1 MGQRADRLDQRG
13 NGDDPLVAGDAEI
26 QQTREEMSDT
36 LEAIQAKLSPEQM
49 TDDAKDA
56 AIETVDHVI
65 EEARV
70 AVQEWTEVASASA
83 KEAVDHA
90 LVKLRET
97 LPELSDQARESARE
111 AAELASVA
119 AMEAVD
125 HALLKVQEAFPD
137 LSQQAQDA
145 TREAV
150 DHAIE
155 EAKAAVRELGEQTRA
170 AVRDAT
176 VGRVERMAHT
186 TSETS
191 KSAGSTV
198 MQTIKQNPGP
208 AALTA
213 LGVGWLVMNGRS
225 GSAQGSLG
233 PPTSS
238 STSQG
243 TTGMGESVKSGVGQ
257 AQDAA
262 GDMAHTVQDGIGTAA
277 DQVAQTATDVAGGV
291 AQGAGTV
298 VDGVVQGAEA
308 VGSGA
313 VHGATSVAS
322 GVQSTVTGASNQA
335 KQMPGRLRHLVEEN
349 PVRLG
354 LVAAALGGAA
364 ALAVPETR
372 RENQMLGEARDTMV
386 ERAQSTAQST
396 FQKVQQVAGE
406 VGETV
411 EKEARYAGLSEEG
424 K

>member
-1 MGQRADRLDQRG
+1 MGQRADQLDQRG
-13 NGDDPLVAGDAEI
+13 SGIDPLAVGDAEI

-36 LEAIQAKLSPEQM
+36 LEAIQAKLAPERV
-49 TDDAKDA
+49 TEDAKDA
-56 AIETVDHVI
+56 AIETADHVI
-65 EEARV
+65 EEARET
-70 AVQEWTEVASASA
+70 VQEWTESASASA
-83 KEAVDHA
+83 REAVDHA

-111 AAELASVA
+111 ATELASVA

-125 HALLKVQEAFPD
+125 HALLKVRETFPD

-145 TREAV
+145 AREAV

-155 EAKAAVRELGEQTRA
+155 EAKAAVRELGQQTKA

-176 VGRVERMAHT
+176 IGRVERMAHT

-233 PPTSS
+233 PPTLS

-243 TTGMGESVKSGVGQ
+243 TSSVGESVQSGVGQ
-257 AQDAA
+257 AQAIA
-262 GDMAHTVQDGIGTAA
+262 GDMAQNVQDGIGTAA
-277 DQVAQTATDVAGGV
+277 DQVAQTATDVADGVTQGASTVAGGV
-291 AQGAGTV
+291 AH
-298 VDGVVQGAEA
+298 GAEA
-308 VGSGA
+308 VGGGVA
-313 VHGATSVAS
+313 HGVTTVAS
-322 GVQSTVTGASNQA
+322 GVQSTVTGAGNQA
-335 KQMPGRLRHLVEEN
+335 KQMPGRLRHMVEEN
-349 PVRLG
+349 PMRLG
-354 LVAAALGGAA
+354 LVAVALGGGA
-364 ALAVPETR
+364 ALVVPETR
-372 RENQMLGEARDTMV
+372 LENQMLGEARDTVV
-386 ERAQSTAQST
+386 ERAQSTTQST

-411 EKEARYAGLSEEG
+411 EKESKYAGLTSES